1 MRWPWQRPRPVD
13 RADAAIA
20 ESTEQRRTAEERSE
34 EVSRLA
40 AKLRK
45 IRESNH
51 FADSI
56 RDALGEG
63 R

>member
-1 MRWPWQRPRPVD
+1 MRWPWKRQRD
-13 RADAAIA
+13 GRADAALA
-20 ESTEQRRTAEERSE
+20 ESTAQRESAEQQRANVTQ
-34 EVSRLA
+34 LA
-40 AKLRK
+40 ATLRL
-45 IRESNH
+45 IRQQNH

>member
-1 MRWPWQRPRPVD
+1 MRWPWQRPQPENP
-13 RADAAIA
+13 ADLALA
-20 ESTEQRRTAEERSE
+20 ESTHQREAAEQRRE
-34 EVSRLA
+34 EVTRLA
-40 AKLRK
+40 DKLRR
-45 IRESNH
+45 IREANH